1 MVTKTAAR
9 DLATVEAEIAKTKE
23 ELANVKGTDT
33 EVYARIVGYYRS
45 VRNWNKGKRDEYD
58 HRKMFIFDSS
68 NERCVT
74 GSAEK
79 TAEKPVAEVQAAAV
93 NVSEPARYEV
103 FTRKTCPNCPPVKN
117 YLSAVEV
124 DGRAI
129 DVDTPEGFKE
139 AAEKGVLATPTVI
152 VYDKLGNEITR
163 AHNAA
168 ELSKVLMQKE
178 VSVA

>member
-23 ELANVKGTDT
+23 ELANVKGTD
-33 EVYARIVGYYRS
+33 
-45 VRNWNKGKRDEYD
+45 RNWNKGKRDEYD

-117 YLSAVEV
+117 YLTAVEV